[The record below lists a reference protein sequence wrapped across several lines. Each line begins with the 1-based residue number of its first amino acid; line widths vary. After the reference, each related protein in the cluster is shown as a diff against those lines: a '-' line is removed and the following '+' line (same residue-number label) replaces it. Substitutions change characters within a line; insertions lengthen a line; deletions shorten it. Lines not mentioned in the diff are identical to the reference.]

1 MTSDIDE
8 SWERALHD
16 AAKTFD
22 WPCMTSLVRAYV
34 CHLRGAASPTSLPEV
49 KAVLQLLRENLRY
62 AELRAV
68 ADAALG
74 QGLGDAVVRRQYAQ
88 ALVDGDN
95 PAAALLLFENISAD
109 PLAPDT
115 EQIEALGGVGR
126 CYKQL
131 FIVTTDPARRAVYLQ
146 RALTAYL
153 KAYGEDPGRFWHGIN
168 TVALL
173 VRANREGLPLT
184 EREDPGGTARN
195 IAAAIL
201 DMVDALPEPDAWA
214 KATACEALLALGRSN
229 EAVRRGNA
237 FVRASDV
244 DAFKIASFLRQ
255 LVEIWELDTTDAPGD
270 TLLPVLRSALL
281 NYRGGGVV
289 VETRDVRAFRL
300 AEAPDER
307 LEKVLGGDRYQSL
320 AWYRNGLAR
329 CRAVAQILDANQ
341 DGIGTGFLVRGSD
354 LHDRLPPILLM
365 TNGHVVPENLPAAD
379 AVVVFHGLDLDA
391 GHRCQFRVVRRWW
404 YEPSESPGLDTTL
417 LELDNYPEKVE
428 PVPLA
433 RRLPALTQQSPRA
446 YLIGHPRGLAQ
457 PQFSLQD
464 NLLLDYD
471 DTVVH
476 YRSPT
481 EGGSSG
487 SPVFDYQW
495 KLIGLH
501 HSGGFDTPR
510 LNNYGGTYPAN
521 EAITLQAIKARL
533 QEHPP
538 VAEDVR

>member
-8 SWERALHD
+8 SWYSDLND
-16 AAKTFD
+16 AVRTFD
-22 WPCMTSLVRAYV
+22 WPFVTNLVRAYV
-34 CHLRGAASPTSLPEV
+34 RHLRGAAAPTSLPEV

-74 QGLGDAVVRRQYAQ
+74 QGLSDAVVRRQYAQ

-95 PAAALLLFENISAD
+95 PAAALLLFDNISAD
-109 PLAPDT
+109 LSAPDT
-115 EQIEALGGVGR
+115 EQIEARGGVGR

-131 FIVTTDPARRAVYLQ
+131 FVVTTYSARRAEYLT

-153 KAYGEDPGRFWHGIN
+153 QAYREDPGRFWHGIN
-168 TVALL
+168 AVALL
-173 VRANREGLPLT
+173 ARADRDGLHVT
-184 EREDPGGTARN
+184 GHEDPGATARD
-195 IAAAIL
+195 IAAEIL
-201 DMVDALPEPDAWA
+201 DLVEALPEPDAWA
-214 KATACEALLALGRSN
+214 KATACEALLALGRCD
-229 EAVRRGNA
+229 EVVRRGNT
-237 FVRASDV
+237 FVRALDV
-244 DAFKIASFLRQ
+244 DAFKIASLLRQ
-255 LVEIWELDTTDAPGD
+255 LLEIWELDTTDPPGD

-289 VETRDVRAFRL
+289 VETRDVRASRL
-300 AEAPDER
+300 AEAPNER
-307 LEKVLGGDRYQSL
+307 LERVLGGDRYQSL
-320 AWYRNGLAR
+320 TWYRNGLAR
-329 CRAVAQILDANQ
+329 CRAVAQILNVNE
-341 DGIGTGFLVRGSD
+341 DGIGTGFLVNGSE
-354 LHDRLPPILLM
+354 LHDALPSLVLM

-379 AVVVFHGLDLDA
+379 AVVVFHGLDADT

-417 LELDNYPEKVE
+417 LELDGYPDHVE
-428 PVPLA
+428 PLPLA
-433 RRLPALTQQSPRA
+433 RRLPALTTESPRA

-481 EGGSSG
+481 ESGSSG
-487 SPVFDYQW
+487 SPVFDHQW

-510 LNNYGGTYPAN
+510 LNNHGG
-521 EAITLQAIKARL
+521 
-533 QEHPP
+533 
-538 VAEDVR
+538 